1 MEKGDNDVIK
11 FREIVFTELH
21 PDPEQARSAAQ
32 LLEGIDG
39 IIEVYAETHL
49 QLKVRYHV
57 LKISLEHIESALID
71 SGFHLSSK
79 LIYKIAR
86 ALYYYTEEIQRANNG
101 CSEDDHNSTRKIF
114 ISRYENRTHGCSDP
128 RPEHWRKYL

>member
-1 MEKGDNDVIK
+1 MQSDDSDLIK
-11 FREIVFTELH
+11 LREIVFTELH
-21 PDPEQARSAAQ
+21 PDPEQAHSAAG

-39 IIEVYAETHL
+39 IIEVHAETHL

-57 LKISLEHIESALID
+57 LKISLEHIETALVD
-71 SGFHLSSK
+71 CGFHLSSK

-86 ALYYYTEEIQRANNG
+86 ALYYYTEEIERANNG
-101 CSEDDHNSTRKIF
+101 CSEEDHNSTRKIF
-114 ISRYENRTHGCSDP
+114 INRYEHRNHGCSDT